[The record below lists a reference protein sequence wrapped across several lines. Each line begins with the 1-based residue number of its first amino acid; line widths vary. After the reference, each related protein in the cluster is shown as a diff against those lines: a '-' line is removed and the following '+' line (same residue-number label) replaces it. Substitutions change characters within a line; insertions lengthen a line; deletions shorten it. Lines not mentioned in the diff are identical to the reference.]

1 MTDLL
6 SFWAHPT
13 TLVFLIGSAALLV
26 TWRMSNARI
35 SLKWDARTHAA
46 EPSATELAEI
56 ELAHEA
62 AAQAQWERTKAER
75 AAEKKS

>member
-6 SFWAHPT
+6 SFWSHPT

-56 ELAHEA
+56 EIAKRA
-62 AAQAQWERTKAER
+62 TEREDRAER
-75 AAEKKS
+75 DAEARL